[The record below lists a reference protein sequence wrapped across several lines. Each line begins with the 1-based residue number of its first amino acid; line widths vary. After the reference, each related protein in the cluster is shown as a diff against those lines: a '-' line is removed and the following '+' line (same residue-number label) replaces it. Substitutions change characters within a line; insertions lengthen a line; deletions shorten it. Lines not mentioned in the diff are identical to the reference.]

1 MQDLPENE
9 VKLVRLAAAG
19 DDDAFCALRDRYA
32 RHLRLLIARYAP
44 DPEDRRDLFSEIIA
58 RLLHNDKRA
67 LRAWEPRAPF
77 AAYLTTIAVRHCI
90 AWLGRRRGLR
100 ERIADLQP
108 SGEEGGGLEDT
119 VAAGPEAEPDAAL
132 ERLTTRKAVHDAVMQ
147 LSDSDR
153 LVLAMRFADG
163 LTGAAIAKV
172 LGITHGAARQRIY
185 KALRRLADICEKL
198 DDDLLS

>member
-1 MQDLPENE
+1 MRDLPENE
-9 VKLVRLAAAG
+9 ADLVRRAAER

-32 RHLRLLIARYAP
+32 RHLRMLIARYAP
-44 DPEDRRDLFSEIIA
+44 NPEDRRDLFSEIIA
-58 RLLHNDKRA
+58 RLLRDDRRA

-90 AWLGRRRGLR
+90 AWLGRRRGLQ

-108 SGEEGGGLEDT
+108 ADEGGNPLED
-119 VAAGPEAEPDAAL
+119 AIPAGPESEPDAKV
-132 ERLTTRKAVHDAVMQ
+132 ERLETRRILHHAAMQ

-163 LTGAAIAKV
+163 LSGPAIARV

-185 KALRRLADICEKL
+185 KALRRLADICEEL
-198 DDDLLS
+198 EGELLP